1 MRSIAGYMILGG
13 LTFLL
18 SSCASPYYAAPAPVY
33 YPLQGSGIY
42 YPAQRASIY
51 YPPHVEVYP
60 DQARGSESRPAR
72 PPAREQSQAGREI
85 DRRPDTSDDSDW
97 IDPEPYH

>member
-42 YPAQRASIY
+42 YPAQRSSIY
-51 YPPHVEVYP
+51 YLPQGDVYP
-60 DQARGSESRPAR
+60 LQLRGSEGRRAR
-72 PPAREQSQAGREI
+72 QPAREQNQAGRQI
-85 DRRPDTSDDSDW
+85 DRQHDSGW
-97 IDPEPYH
+97 IDPEPSH

>member
-13 LTFLL
+13 LTSLL
-18 SSCASPYYAAPAPVY
+18 SSCASSYYATPAPVY

-51 YPPHVEVYP
+51 YPSQVEVYP
-60 DQARGSESRPAR
+60 NQPRGSEGRRAR
-72 PPAREQSQAGREI
+72 PPAREQNQAGRQI
-85 DRRPDTSDDSDW
+85 DRQPDTSNDSNW

>member
-1 MRSIAGYMILGG
+1 MRSIAGYIILGG
-13 LTFLL
+13 LTSLL

-33 YPLQGSGIY
+33 YPLQGAGIY

-60 DQARGSESRPAR
+60 DQPRGSEGRRASPL
-72 PPAREQSQAGREI
+72 AREQNQAGRQI
-85 DRRPDTSDDSDW
+85 DRQPDTSNDTGW